1 MLNEEI
7 QRYIDQRLSA
17 KLEPID
23 KALAKPS
30 TTESQRDKLMV
41 DRETISAM
49 YVPRLWLNAA
59 LQSRAAVKST

>member
-41 DRETISAM
+41 DREI
-49 YVPRLWLNAA
+49 RL
-59 LQSRAAVKST
+59 TTDF